1 MRRVFVAVIAGIV
14 CLAFL
19 LVIAP
24 FLLIGA
30 IVMLLVAY
38 VRPQLVGRVSGSPRL
53 LRVPTQARSTPMR
66 FAVSVMFLTL
76 ALTSASVAIAGRP
89 DPTESPT
96 ASGAATVET
105 SSPTDAQPEATTAPT
120 ATSTPTAAPTPSL
133 SPDPTPVLGQE
144 PTGPVEVGAVVRVID
159 GDTIDVEVDG
169 QVLRVRYIGID
180 TPETN
185 SGIEWMGPEATEA
198 NSALVEGQ
206 QVTLEWDVSET
217 DQFDRLLR
225 YVWIQRGGSWLLVN
239 RELLLLGFAQV
250 TTVPPDVKYVDAIF
264 LPAQE
269 EARRAGRG
277 LWGTPP
283 TPEPTAKPTPKPT
296 AKPTARPPKP
306 APPANCH
313 PSYEGAC
320 LKEGIGDYD
329 CAGGSG
335 NGPNYVRGPVYV
347 VGYDEFGLDR
357 DGDGIGC
364 E

>member
-14 CLAFL
+14 GLAFL

-30 IVMLLVAY
+30 MVMLLVAWQ
-38 VRPQLVGRVSGSPRL
+38 RPHIVGRVSESPRL
-53 LRVPTQARSTPMR
+53 TRVPARARSTPMR
-66 FAVSVMFLTL
+66 FAVSVVVLTL
-76 ALTSASVAIAGRP
+76 ALTTGSVAIAGQA
-89 DPTESPT
+89 DPPASP
-96 ASGAATVET
+96 SGGGTPSVET
-105 SSPTDAQPEATTAPT
+105 SIPT
-120 ATSTPTAAPTPSL
+120 ATETDEPTPTPSSTSTPTAAPTP
-133 SPDPTPVLGQE
+133 DATPVFGDE
-144 PTGPVEVGAVVRVID
+144 PTGPVEVGVVVRVID
-159 GDTIDVEVDG
+159 GDTIDVQASGEIV
-169 QVLRVRYIGID
+169 RVRYIGID

-185 SGIEWMGPEATEA
+185 AGPEWMGAEATEA
-198 NSALVEGQ
+198 NAGLVEGR
-206 QVTLEWDVSET
+206 QVTLEKDISET

-225 YVWIQRGGSWLLVN
+225 YVWIDDGGAWLLVN
-239 RELLLLGFAQV
+239 REILLLGFAQV
-250 TTVPPDVKYVDAIF
+250 ATFPPDVKYVDALF
-264 LPAQE
+264 LPAE
-269 EARRAGRG
+269 SEAREASRG

-283 TPEPTAKPTPKPT
+283 TPEATAKPTPKPT

-329 CAGGSG
+329 CLGGSG

-347 VGYDEFGLDR
+347 VDYDEFGLDR